1 MPKVWAAVLL
11 VVSLLPQPAW
21 AITLEQVPNPR
32 RQYGGW
38 VSDTANILSS
48 STENELNR
56 LITQLEQRTSAE
68 MAVVTVPN
76 TQGYATPK
84 DFTTQLFNY
93 WGIGKAGQNNGV
105 LFLISVGDRRVEIET
120 GTGLTTILPNSRVQQ
135 IIDRQILP
143 KFRDGDFDG
152 GTLAGV
158 RQLTSVLQGQPVAN
172 VPAAASGVTTSTIAT
187 SSGAVAQGIDSS
199 LVEGILLLLG
209 IIILGLGWQ
218 RSRMPVSLRAERGG
232 RQVLSL
238 TPRDQGTG
246 AALSSVQSGP
256 IRLFLYSGSL
266 CLGLFLGLSSGTWL
280 GFALPVV
287 AALATDGTLGLKRG
301 IPFQPVVC
309 QACGRPM
316 RPIQPEVLNKRLY
329 QPDRLAKSSGRA
341 QYYGWFCPACQGV
354 AVVVRESPSYRDHYC
369 PRCRAL
375 TLDLST
381 EILVEATYSQSGLKR
396 EIFSCPLCSYRTER
410 EVVIPK
416 LSHTS
421 DRDTRDW
428 HTSDRDT
435 SDWHTNDSSRDS
447 DFGGGSSIGGGA
459 GGSW

>member
-11 VVSLLPQPAW
+11 VVFLLPQPAW

-56 LITQLEQRTSAE
+56 LITQLEQRTGAE

-76 TQGYATPK
+76 TQGYTTPK

-120 GTGLTTILPNSRVQQ
+120 GRGLVAILPDSRVQQ
-135 IIDRQILP
+135 IIDQQILP
-143 KFRDGDFDG
+143 RFRNGDFDG

-172 VPAAASGVTTSTIAT
+172 VP
-187 SSGAVAQGIDSS
+187 AVAQGIDSS

-238 TPRDQGTG
+238 TRRDLRTG
-246 AALSSVQSGP
+246 AVLSSVQSDP

-266 CLGLFLGLSSGTWL
+266 CLGVFLGLSSGNWL

-287 AALATDGTLGLKRG
+287 AAMATDGTLGRKRG

-316 RPIQPEVLNKRLY
+316 RPIQPQLLDKYLPQEH
-329 QPDRLAKSSGRA
+329 RLARSRGRA
-341 QYYGWFCPACQGV
+341 RYYGWFCPTCQGI
-354 AVVVRESPSYRDHYC
+354 AVVVREGTLSRHLYC
-369 PRCRAL
+369 PRCQAL
-375 TLDLST
+375 TLDLT
-381 EILVEATYSQSGLKR
+381 TQVLREATYSSSGLKL
-396 EIFSCPLCSYRTER
+396 EILSCPICGYRSER
-410 EVVIPK
+410 EVVIPE
-416 LSHTS
+416 LS
-421 DRDTRDW
+421 

-447 DFGGGSSIGGGA
+447 DFGGGSSGGGGA

>member
-120 GTGLTTILPNSRVQQ
+120 GRGLVAILPDSRVQQ
-135 IIDRQILP
+135 IIDQQILP
-143 KFRDGDFDG
+143 QFRKGDFDG

-172 VPAAASGVTTSTIAT
+172 VP
-187 SSGAVAQGIDSS
+187 AVAQGIDSS

-238 TPRDQGTG
+238 TRRDPRIG
-246 AALSSVQSGP
+246 AVLSSVQSDP

-266 CLGLFLGLSSGTWL
+266 CLGVFLGLSSGNWL

-287 AALATDGTLGLKRG
+287 AAMATDGTLSRKRG

-316 RPIQPEVLNKRLY
+316 HPIQPQLLDKYLPQEH
-329 QPDRLAKSSGRA
+329 RLARSRGRA
-341 QYYGWFCPACQGV
+341 RYYGWFCPTCQGI
-354 AVVVRESPSYRDHYC
+354 AVVVREGTLSRHLYC
-369 PRCRAL
+369 PRCQAL
-375 TLDLST
+375 TLDLT
-381 EILVEATYSQSGLKR
+381 TQVLREATYSSSGLKL
-396 EIFSCPLCSYRTER
+396 EILSCPICGYRSER
-410 EVVIPK
+410 EVVIPE
-416 LSHTS
+416 LS
-421 DRDTRDW
+421 D
-428 HTSDRDT
+428 TSDRDT
-435 SDWHTNDSSRDS
+435 SDWHTNDGRQVEIQTSVAVAAEVAERAAV
-447 DFGGGSSIGGGA
+447 GETQL
-459 GGSW
+459 

>member
-120 GTGLTTILPNSRVQQ
+120 GRGLVAILPDSRVQQ
-135 IIDRQILP
+135 IIDQQILP
-143 KFRDGDFDG
+143 RFRNGDFDG

-218 RSRMPVSLRAERGG
+218 RSRLPVYLKAERGT
-232 RQVLSL
+232 RRAIPL
-238 TPRDQGTG
+238 TRRTQEA
-246 AALSSVQSGP
+246 AALSSLQSDP

-266 CLGLFLGLSSGTWL
+266 CLGLFLMSASGNWL
-280 GFALPVV
+280 VLTLPLLAAVV
-287 AALATDGTLGLKRG
+287 TDGTLCQKRG
-301 IPFQPVVC
+301 IPFLPVVC
-309 QACGRPM
+309 QSCGRPM
-316 RPIQPEVLNKRLY
+316 RPIQAQVLDTCLS
-329 QPDRLAKSSGRA
+329 PGDRLAKSRGRA
-341 QYYGWFCPACQGV
+341 SYYGWFCPSCQGA
-354 AVVVRESPSYRDHYC
+354 AVVVRENAFYRHLYC
-369 PRCRAL
+369 PRCQAL
-375 TLDLST
+375 TLDLT
-381 EILVEATYSQSGLKR
+381 TQVLREATYSSSGLKL
-396 EIFSCPLCSYRTER
+396 EILSCPICGYRSER
-410 EVVIPK
+410 EVVIPE
-416 LSHTS
+416 LSDTDTDS
-421 DRDTRDW
+421 DFGG
-428 HTSDRDT
+428 
-435 SDWHTNDSSRDS
+435 DSGGDS
-447 DFGGGSSIGGGA
+447 DFGGGSSSGGGA

>member
-120 GTGLTTILPNSRVQQ
+120 GRGLVAILPDSRVQQ
-135 IIDRQILP
+135 IIDQQILP
-143 KFRDGDFDG
+143 RFRNGDFDG

-209 IIILGLGWQ
+209 IIILGVGWQ
-218 RSRMPVSLRAERGG
+218 RSRLPVYLKAERGT
-232 RQVLSL
+232 RRAIPL
-238 TPRDQGTG
+238 TRRTQEA
-246 AALSSVQSGP
+246 AALSSLQSDP

-266 CLGLFLGLSSGTWL
+266 CLGLFLMSASGNWL
-280 GFALPVV
+280 VLTLPLLAAVV
-287 AALATDGTLGLKRG
+287 TDGTLCQKRG

-309 QACGRPM
+309 QSCGRPM
-316 RPIQPEVLNKRLY
+316 RPIQAQVLDTCLS
-329 QPDRLAKSSGRA
+329 PGDRLAKSRGRA
-341 QYYGWFCPACQGV
+341 SYYGWFCPACQGV
-354 AVVVRESPSYRDHYC
+354 AVVVRENGFYRHLYC
-369 PRCRAL
+369 PRCQAL
-375 TLDLST
+375 TLDLT
-381 EILVEATYSQSGLKR
+381 TQVLREATYSSSGLKL
-396 EIFSCPLCSYRTER
+396 EILSCPICGYRSER
-410 EVVIPK
+410 EVVIPE
-416 LSHTS
+416 LSDTDTDS
-421 DRDTRDW
+421 DFGG
-428 HTSDRDT
+428 
-435 SDWHTNDSSRDS
+435 DSGGDS
-447 DFGGGSSIGGGA
+447 DFGGGSSGGGGA

>member
-84 DFTTQLFNY
+84 AFTTQLFNY
-93 WGIGKAGQNNGV
+93 WGIGKAGRNNGV
-105 LFLISVGDRRVEIET
+105 LFLVSVGDRRIEIET
-120 GTGLTTILPNSRVQQ
+120 GRGLTTLLPDSQVQQ
-135 IIDRQILP
+135 IIDQQILP
-143 KFRDGDFDG
+143 RFRAGDFDG

-158 RQLTSVLQGQPVAN
+158 RQLASALQGQQASTSLSPAT
-172 VPAAASGVTTSTIAT
+172 VPQAVGAGSL
-187 SSGAVAQGIDSS
+187 AVAQSS
-199 LVEGILLLLG
+199 LEGILLLLG

-218 RSRMPVSLRAERGG
+218 RSRMPVYLKAERGT
-232 RQVLSL
+232 RRAIPL
-238 TPRDQGTG
+238 TRRTQEA
-246 AALSSVQSGP
+246 AALSSLQSDP

-266 CLGLFLGLSSGTWL
+266 CLGLFLMSASGNWLVLTLSL
-280 GFALPVV
+280 LAAVV
-287 AALATDGTLGLKRG
+287 TDGTLCQKRG

-309 QACGRPM
+309 QSCGRPM
-316 RPIQPEVLNKRLY
+316 RPIQAQVLDTCLS
-329 QPDRLAKSSGRA
+329 PGDRLAKSRGRA
-341 QYYGWFCPACQGV
+341 SYYGWFCPSCQGA
-354 AVVVRESPSYRDHYC
+354 AVVVRENASYRHLYC
-369 PRCRAL
+369 PRCQAL
-375 TLDLST
+375 TLDLT
-381 EILVEATYSQSGLKR
+381 TQVLREATYSSSGLKL
-396 EIFSCPLCSYRTER
+396 EILSCPICGYRSER
-410 EVVIPK
+410 EVVIPE
-416 LSHTS
+416 LSDTDTDS
-421 DRDTRDW
+421 DFGG
-428 HTSDRDT
+428 
-435 SDWHTNDSSRDS
+435 DSGGDS
-447 DFGGGSSIGGGA
+447 DFGGGSSGGGGA